1 MSVVKVYCKIE
12 TSPWALTQLIGGGKE
27 EKKQWTMFLFA
38 FKVWYGTS
46 GGSGRPW
53 AKRGRGGEWVWDVE
67 TKLICEYRLPCRLFF
82 LLRFFIILFF
92 AKIRGG
98 RVPRA
103 PPLDPPLGTK
113 RRKSGHRF
121 EISIKQSALSSEPD
135 QFSKTRDFLSGQKWA
150 HL

>member
-38 FKVWYGTS
+38 FKYDTAPVVD
-46 GGSGRPW
+46 PDIEL
-53 AKRGRGGEWVWDVE
+53 RGGGGGLGCWNKID
-67 TKLICEYRLPCRLFF
+67 LRISLALPAFLPSAFF
-82 LLRFFIILFF
+82 HYFIVCQN
-92 AKIRGG
+92 KGG
-98 RVPRA
+98 PGPPGP

-121 EISIKQSALSSEPD
+121 EISIKQSALSSEPG

>member
-38 FKVWYGTS
+38 FKYDTAPVAD
-46 GGSGRPW
+46 PDLEL
-53 AKRGRGGEWVWDVE
+53 RGGGGVGGVWDVE

-92 AKIRGG
+92 AKIRGY

-121 EISIKQSALSSEPD
+121 EISIKQSALSSEPG

>member
-38 FKVWYGTS
+38 FLKIWYGTS
-46 GGSGRPW
+46 GGSRPW
-53 AKRGRGGEWVWDVE
+53 AKRGGGRVWDVE

-92 AKIRGG
+92 AKIRGD

-121 EISIKQSALSSEPD
+121 EISIKQSALSSEPG